1 MDFGLSEE
9 QQALRD
15 LARKLLV
22 ERATP
27 EAQGDLEL
35 RGEAFDRELWRA
47 LASSELLGLALPAEH
62 GGGSLG
68 LLEVC
73 LLLEEAGR
81 AAAPVPLFPA
91 LVLGAAPIGRFGSP
105 DQQRR
110 FLPPLISGEQIL
122 TAALV
127 DDGPPVLAQ
136 PDGAGFRLNGA
147 RECVPALALAAH
159 VLVPA
164 RIGSTT
170 AIFIVD
176 PRQPGAKIAAQI
188 PTNSEPLGRLELTGA
203 RLAQA
208 DVLGDLEAGAATLH
222 WMLEHAQI
230 GLSALAL
237 GAAER
242 ALELTAKYA
251 TERRQFDRPIGTFQ
265 AVSQRAADA
274 YVDVETMRLTLWRAA
289 WLLAEGRSAT
299 AEVAVAKYW
308 AAEAGHRVVN
318 AAQHIHGGIGFDRDY
333 PLHRHFLW
341 ERQIEFTLGSAN
353 RQLARL
359 GALIAASAE

>member
-1 MDFGLSEE
+1 MDFGFSEE

-15 LARKLLV
+15 LARRLLL

-27 EAQGDLEL
+27 EAQRDLEL

-47 LASSELLGLALPAEH
+47 LASSELLGLALPAKH
-62 GGGSLG
+62 GGGGLG

-110 FLPPLISGEQIL
+110 LLPPLISGEQIL

-127 DDGPPVLAQ
+127 DDGPPVRAE
-136 PDGAGFRLNGA
+136 PDGSGFRLNGA
-147 RECVPALALAAH
+147 RECVPALALAAY

-164 RIGSTT
+164 RIESTT

-188 PTNSEPLGRLELTGA
+188 PTNSEPLGRLELADA
-203 RLAQA
+203 RVAPT
-208 DVLGDLEAGAATLH
+208 DVLGDPEALH
-222 WMLEHAQI
+222 WMLEHAQV
-230 GLSALAL
+230 GLCALAL

-289 WLLAEGRSAT
+289 WLLTEGRSAT

-318 AAQHIHGGIGFDRDY
+318 AAQHLHGGIGFDRDY

>member
-1 MDFGLSEE
+1 MDFGFSEE

-15 LARKLLV
+15 LARRLFL
-22 ERATP
+22 EHATP
-27 EAQGDLEL
+27 DALRELEL
-35 RGEAFDRELWRA
+35 RGESFDRELWGA
-47 LASSELLGLALPAEH
+47 LAASELLGLALPADH
-62 GGGSLG
+62 GGGGLG
-68 LLEVC
+68 LLDVC

-81 AAAPVPLFPA
+81 AAAPVPLLPA
-91 LVLGAAPIGRFGSP
+91 LLLGAAPIAHFGSAE
-105 DQQRR
+105 QQRR
-110 FLPPLISGEQIL
+110 FLPSLIRGEQIL

-127 DDGPPVLAQ
+127 DDGPLVRAE
-136 PDGAGFRLNGA
+136 PDSRGFLLHGV
-147 RECVPALALAAH
+147 RECVPALGLAAY

-164 RIGSTT
+164 QIAGKT
-170 AIFIVD
+170 AVFIVD
-176 PRQPGAKIAAQI
+176 PQQPGARISAQV
-188 PTNSEPLGRLELTGA
+188 PTNSEPLGRLELTGHRA
-203 RLAQA
+203 APEN
-208 DVLGDLEAGAATLH
+208 VLGDLEAGTATLE
-222 WMLEHAQI
+222 WMIEHAQI
-230 GLSALAL
+230 GLCALAL
-237 GAAER
+237 GAAEH

-289 WLLAEGRSAT
+289 WLLSEGRPAS

-318 AAQHIHGGIGFDRDY
+318 AAQHVHGGIGFDRDY
-333 PLHRHFLW
+333 PLHRDFLR

-359 GALIAASAE
+359 GALVAAAVE

>member
-1 MDFGLSEE
+1 MDFGFSEE

-15 LARKLLV
+15 LARRLLL
-22 ERATP
+22 ERATS
-27 EAQGDLEL
+27 EAQRDLEL
-35 RGEAFDRELWRA
+35 RGETFDRELWRA

-62 GGGSLG
+62 GGGGLG

-81 AAAPVPLFPA
+81 AAAPVPLFPT

-127 DDGPPVLAQ
+127 DDRPRVQAE
-136 PDGAGFRLNGA
+136 PDGSGFRLHGV
-147 RECVPALALAAH
+147 RECVPALGLAAH

-164 RIGSTT
+164 QLESKI

-188 PTNSEPLGRLELTGA
+188 PTNSEPLGRLELAGA
-203 RLAQA
+203 RVAEA
-208 DVLGDLEAGAATLH
+208 DLLGNLETGSAILQC
-222 WMLEHAQI
+222 MLEEAQV
-230 GLSALAL
+230 GLCALAL
-237 GAAER
+237 GAAEH

-251 TERRQFDRPIGTFQ
+251 TERHQFDRPIGTFQ

-318 AAQHIHGGIGFDRDY
+318 AAQHVHGGIGFDRDY
-333 PLHRHFLW
+333 PLHRHFLS